1 MCETCRAL
9 LSEALNLTVRGRTL
23 DGIQRRADTLAASKD
38 PDGWQEDGLFDR
50 HVARHNC
57 TCQPWNAIE
66 TRSLTPQL
74 WAEDQFQRDLY
85 DWEARSRGHLMLG
98 CATPGA
104 DGKGVGP

>member
-1 MCETCRAL
+1 MCETCSAL

-23 DGIQRRADTLAASKD
+23 DGIQLRADCLNASCE
-38 PDGWQEDGLFDR
+38 PQEWLDSGRFDD
-50 HVARHNC
+50 HVTRHNC

-98 CATPGA
+98 CAKPSA
-104 DGKGVGP
+104 DGKDGE